1 MDQRKIMSLG
11 RSSLVISLPKH
22 WIKLTELER
31 GDFVTLNIQ
40 KDNSLIVFPGIRKE
54 RENREI
60 TLKVDPSENKDLLT
74 RKIIACYLNG
84 YFGITL
90 VSTDIFTS
98 AQQRAV
104 RNIVGM
110 LYMRILESDA
120 RRIFIQIF
128 IDESKAPIETT
139 IRRMHVV
146 TSSMYQDALQS
157 LRNQDVELARVVH
170 GLDND
175 VDNLAFFLLRLLRGA
190 ILNPDLAL
198 KLGLEPIDCLD
209 YQTLVHRIEYVADH
223 AVTIAKN
230 VIMSSGRGLWLSQS
244 ILESLI
250 NFGNQAFEMYNE
262 AIRAYFTRDIAASND
277 VIERLEKI
285 EMLNQKLALSTISVT
300 EALTVC
306 MLCIMR
312 DSIKRI
318 AEYATDIAEITID
331 HAYKPKPVVAT

>member
-120 RRIFIQIF
+120 RRIFIRIF

-157 LRNQDVELARVVH
+157 LRSQDVELARVVR

-190 ILNPDLAL
+190 VLNPDLAL

-285 EMLNQKLALSTISVT
+285 EMMNQKLALSTISVT

-306 MLCIMR
+306 MLCIIR

>member
-90 VSTDIFTS
+90 VSADIFTA

-120 RRIFIQIF
+120 RRIFIRIF

-190 ILNPDLAL
+190 VLNPSLAM

-230 VIMSSGRGLWLSQS
+230 VIMLSGRGLWLSHS

-277 VIERLEKI
+277 LIERLEKI
-285 EMLNQKLALSTISVT
+285 EMMNQKLALSTISVT

-306 MLCIMR
+306 MLCIIR

>member
-60 TLKVDPSENKDLLT
+60 TLEVDPSENKDLLT

-120 RRIFIQIF
+120 RRIFIRIF

-146 TSSMYQDALQS
+146 TSSMYQDALES

-190 ILNPDLAL
+190 ILNPELAL

-244 ILESLI
+244 ILESLM

-285 EMLNQKLALSTISVT
+285 EMMNQKLALSTISVT

-306 MLCIMR
+306 MLCIIR

>member
-128 IDESKAPIETT
+128 IDESKAPIEAT

-262 AIRAYFTRDIAASND
+262 AIRAYFARDIAASND

>member
-11 RSSLVISLPKH
+11 RSSLVISLPKN

-31 GDFVTLNIQ
+31 GDFVTLSVQ
-40 KDNSLIVFPGIRKE
+40 KDNSLLVFPGIRKE
-54 RENREI
+54 REHREI
-60 TLKVDPSENKDLLT
+60 TLKVDPSESKDLLT

-90 VSTDIFTS
+90 ISTDIFTA

-110 LYMRILESDA
+110 LYMRILESDS
-120 RRIFIQIF
+120 RRIYARIF
-128 IDESKAPIETT
+128 VDESKAPIDTA

-146 TSSMYQDALQS
+146 TSSMYQDALKS
-157 LRNQDVELARVVH
+157 LLNQDVELARVVH

-190 ILNPDLAL
+190 VLNPELAM

-244 ILESLI
+244 MLESLM
-250 NFGNQAFEMYNE
+250 NFGNHAFDMYNE
-262 AIRAYFTRDIAASND
+262 AIRAYFARDITASND
-277 VIERLEKI
+277 VIERLEET

-306 MLCIMR
+306 MLCIIR

-318 AEYATDIAEITID
+318 AEYSTDIAEITID
-331 HAYKPKPVVAT
+331 HAYKPQPLVTT

>member
-120 RRIFIQIF
+120 RRIFIRIF

-262 AIRAYFTRDIAASND
+262 AIRAYFARDIAASND

-285 EMLNQKLALSTISVT
+285 EMMNQKLALSTISVT

>member
-22 WIKLTELER
+22 WIKITELER

-110 LYMRILESDA
+110 LYMRILETDS
-120 RRIFIQIF
+120 RRIYARIF
-128 IDESKAPIETT
+128 VDESKAPIETA
-139 IRRMHVV
+139 IRRMHVI
-146 TSSMYQDALQS
+146 TSSMYQDALES

-190 ILNPDLAL
+190 ILNPDLAM

-262 AIRAYFTRDIAASND
+262 AIRAYFTSDIAASND

-285 EMLNQKLALSTISVT
+285 EMMNQKLALSTISVT

-306 MLCIMR
+306 MLCIIR

>member
-146 TSSMYQDALQS
+146 TNSMYQDALQS

-190 ILNPDLAL
+190 ILNPELAL

-250 NFGNQAFEMYNE
+250 NFGNQAFDMYNE

-285 EMLNQKLALSTISVT
+285 EMMNQKLALSTISVT

-306 MLCIMR
+306 MLCIIR

>member
-1 MDQRKIMSLG
+1 LDQRKIMSLG

-146 TSSMYQDALQS
+146 TNSMYQDALQS

-190 ILNPDLAL
+190 ILNPELAL

-209 YQTLVHRIEYVADH
+209 YQTLIHRIEYVADH

-250 NFGNQAFEMYNE
+250 NFGNQAFDMYNE

-285 EMLNQKLALSTISVT
+285 EMMNQKLALSTISVT

-306 MLCIMR
+306 MLCIIR